1 MAVKQQIAPE
11 ILAITKQYDDY
22 IANINAEI
30 ANPLTDSWRIP
41 ELKKNIIIAEKEK
54 KADIATTQRKIDSSL
69 AVQAQKDQQQ
79 NFAKGQNR
87 SIVQA
92 VILGTPISNYS
103 REGLLKAYNAIPIEE
118 RNQLVNEA
126 KGMLSQPFDEAVA
139 RANTTLPQSEQ
150 TLIKALNEGETLGGT
165 RQVITSPESNVTYFV
180 DATQQGPKISAATD
194 QVRSIETATNIT
206 PIVEY
211 KTVPDQVPIT
221 GQATGLQA
229 KLLTNTGGDP
239 NNVVTGYSAIPFADS
254 INSLLEN
261 QAKNFQQSITS
272 QLLGQIFDKTATQ
285 TEKPVYSFN
294 ETGLTSTNPVTPP
307 EYPSDGLEKLK
318 ESSTKFISA
327 EEVAAEKQKLEDTK
341 NNQAILDA
349 QAKTNAELETK
360 RLADAKAAELSRL
373 RGSQK
378 FEYDAAI
385 ESALKAAEGNS
396 SLARRQLSA
405 SDARQKVMDAE
416 SLNKTNERKGNPT
429 TYAGGF
435 AEKAIQKTM
444 QTPADF
450 KIPSFAKPRSAP
462 IVPTANELA
471 PSNAITPSSLLPKL
485 DGLQFGGN

>member
-1 MAVKQQIAPE
+1 MS
-11 ILAITKQYDDY
+11 T
-22 IANINAEI
+22 
-30 ANPLTDSWRIP
+30 
-41 ELKKNIIIAEKEK
+41 
-54 KADIATTQRKIDSSL
+54 
-69 AVQAQKDQQQ
+69 
-79 NFAKGQNR
+79 AK
-87 SIVQA
+87 
-92 VILGTPISNYS
+92 
-103 REGLLKAYNAIPIEE
+103 
-118 RNQLVNEA
+118 
-126 KGMLSQPFDEAVA
+126 
-139 RANTTLPQSEQ
+139 
-150 TLIKALNEGETLGGT
+150 
-165 RQVITSPESNVTYFV
+165 
-180 DATQQGPKISAATD
+180 
-194 QVRSIETATNIT
+194 NIT

-211 KTVPDQVPIT
+211 KTLPESIT
-221 GQATGLQA
+221 QYGEATGLNA
-229 KLLTNTGGDP
+229 RLLKEAGGDP
-239 NNVVTGYSAIPFADS
+239 NNVVTGYIKSDLA
-254 INSLLEN
+254 SLLN
-261 QAKNFQQSITS
+261 PMLVKQAEDFQKSITA